1 MKKKVFKVLYGDNA
15 EDFEFINFKFKKGDQ
30 VRISKLKGIFSKG
43 YTPNWTEEIFI
54 VDSLVPRNPPVY
66 TLKDL
71 NNENI
76 EGTFYTEELQKVV
89 QDNSF
94 EIEKVLRTRKVKGVK
109 QLFVKWLGYS
119 DKFNSWIL
127 ESDLQK

>member
-1 MKKKVFKVLYGDNA
+1 M
-15 EDFEFINFKFKKGDQ
+15 
-30 VRISKLKGIFSKG
+30 
-43 YTPNWTEEIFI
+43 
-54 VDSLVPRNPPVY
+54 Y